1 MNLLRN
7 FYRLA
12 APFWLTRQSW
22 KAWLALG
29 SAIACSLLFV
39 QVVVLVARWQKA
51 FFDALSNFG
60 AKEIP
65 QLLLEYLLYLAAMT
79 ALIVIGNW
87 ILKRLKFAW
96 REHMTVAFERRWLSE
111 HRQYRLQLSGEP
123 DNPDK
128 RIAEDLWLLSEL
140 TLNLV
145 KSFCQTMFV
154 YRTAVGCLRRTE
166 SRHRRNGNRNFRL
179 SRLVRSRFFRGL
191 HFTDALGRQSSAGA

>member
-65 QLLLEYLLYLAAMT
+65 QLLLEYLIPASRPPTMRLLA
-79 ALIVIGNW
+79 
-87 ILKRLKFAW
+87 ILLPSPTK
-96 REHMTVAFERRWLSE
+96 
-111 HRQYRLQLSGEP
+111 Q
-123 DNPDK
+123 
-128 RIAEDLWLLSEL
+128 
-140 TLNLV
+140 
-145 KSFCQTMFV
+145 SFWPASV
-154 YRTAVGCLRRTE
+154 PR
-166 SRHRRNGNRNFRL
+166 
-179 SRLVRSRFFRGL
+179 RSRMVIR
-191 HFTDALGRQSSAGA
+191 SASTWQGWA

>member
-1 MNLLRN
+1 MLFRS
-7 FYRLA
+7 

-123 DNPDK
+123 DNPDQ

-145 KSFCQTMFV
+145 KSF
-154 YRTAVGCLRRTE
+154 
-166 SRHRRNGNRNFRL
+166 
-179 SRLVRSRFFRGL
+179 
-191 HFTDALGRQSSAGA
+191 

>member
-1 MNLLRN
+1 MFPATVTRPSFMNLLRN

-79 ALIVIGNW
+79 ALIVI
-87 ILKRLKFAW
+87 LK
-96 REHMTVAFERRWLSE
+96 TVESTLSQIRR
-111 HRQYRLQLSGEP
+111 RRARGTSG
-123 DNPDK
+123 
-128 RIAEDLWLLSEL
+128 LWP
-140 TLNLV
+140 
-145 KSFCQTMFV
+145 
-154 YRTAVGCLRRTE
+154 
-166 SRHRRNGNRNFRL
+166 
-179 SRLVRSRFFRGL
+179 
-191 HFTDALGRQSSAGA
+191 SSP